1 MPKQPTSILFDFV
14 LEKAADETAARRVR
28 LYRAL
33 ASVIGNESDAV
44 TLVTLADDLEAIER
58 KHRQLVLDFKRRAL

>member
-1 MPKQPTSILFDFV
+1 MPNQSTSVLFDFV
-14 LEKAADETAARRVR
+14 LEKAAEETASRRVQ

-33 ASVIGNESDAV
+33 ASVIGHEKEAI
-44 TLVTLADDLEAIER
+44 TLITLADDLEAIER